1 MRLFFASLF
10 VLSLIP
16 AAKAQELPAG
26 KGKDVVENVC
36 SACHG
41 VDLFSSM
48 RLRKGDW
55 QDVVNSMK
63 TRGADGT
70 DADFKTIV
78 DYLAKFLGDSVNV
91 NKAAAKELAAE
102 LDITTQEAEAI
113 VQHRKD
119 KGDFK
124 IFADLEKV
132 AGLDIKKIEPLKA
145 RIAF

>member
-1 MRLFFASLF
+1 MRLHK
-10 VLSLIP
+10 P
-16 AAKAQELPAG
+16 
-26 KGKDVVENVC
+26 
-36 SACHG
+36 
-41 VDLFSSM
+41 
-48 RLRKGDW
+48 DW

-78 DYLAKFLGDSVNV
+78 DYLAKFMGDSVNV
-91 NKAAAKELAAE
+91 NKAPAKDLATE
-102 LDITTQEAEAI
+102 LDITSQEAEAI

-124 IFADLEKV
+124 AFADLEKV
-132 AGLDIKKIEPLKA
+132 AGLDIKKIEPLKT